1 MSSLHLPI
9 REGQDRA
16 DVRKPGTA
24 FTMNASIFTIA
35 VVRKAVLLL
44 TAIPAFAAAS
54 GAAPSSPP
62 NTLHAISALTNDEA
76 RQAIPVEF
84 EATVGYSRGY
94 ENLLFVQDGTDAIF
108 VRPPTGMQLAT
119 GDRILIQGTTRA
131 SFRPLIV
138 GSHLTLLRHGAPP
151 KSLPATFDQLI
162 RAQDDSLT
170 VTVHAVVRAVDLV
183 VAGGGNAPVVSSRLQ
198 LVTEGGHLEA
208 NLDNHDPDALKG
220 LLDAEVEITG
230 AAAGKFDDKMQ
241 QTGIVLYVPSLSS
254 IHVLKRSSAGPWS
267 LPVTPMDQIL
277 AVYHENDLTPR
288 VRVHGTITYYQ
299 PGSAI
304 VLQDGPKSMWI
315 AVHTHEPLQIGD
327 LADATGFPE
336 SHERLLTL
344 SDGEVLDSHIFQPI
358 TPQAATWHQLGYWSS
373 NSPDGHMY
381 DLVSIEGKVVTEIRE
396 ASQDEYVLATG
407 DRLFTAI
414 YRHPPASAAIPI
426 MRDIPLGSTVRVAG
440 ICVIVDAN
448 TVNPGEEV
456 PFNILLRNFDDIA
469 VLANPSLLTV
479 RNLGIVVGMLLFV
492 LLAVGTRAWFVEH
505 RARQHTATSAYI
517 ERRRGRILEDI
528 NGSRPLTEI
537 IEQITE
543 LVSFRLKGA
552 PCWVQISG
560 GARLGNCPKVLSRM
574 RVVRHEIPARTGAA
588 LGEVFAAFDPLT
600 KPHDIESESLAAA
613 VGLAALAIETRRL
626 YTDLIRRSEFDLLT
640 DIHNRFSLDK
650 RMDAQIEEAYQDGGI
665 FGLIYIDLDN
675 FKRVNDQLGHRI
687 GDLYLQEM
695 ALRMKRQL
703 RSVDTLARLG
713 GDEFAILV
721 PLVRSHADVKEIA
734 LRLERCFDAPLTIQG
749 VTLHPAASVGVALYP
764 EDATTKDGLLSA
776 ADDSMYKTKNA
787 KRRLAHTLGVGEVL
801 ESEFGVRS

>member
-1 MSSLHLPI
+1 
-9 REGQDRA
+9 
-16 DVRKPGTA
+16 
-24 FTMNASIFTIA
+24 MNEPIFTFGLFRRA
-35 VVRKAVLLL
+35 VCSL
-44 TAIPAFAAAS
+44 TATLALVTVA
-54 GAAPSSPP
+54 GAAPAAPLTS
-62 NTLHAISALTNDEA
+62 LHTIHALSNAEA
-76 RQAIPVEF
+76 SQGFSVDF
-84 EATVGYSRGY
+84 EATVGYCRGY
-94 ENLLFVQDGTDAIF
+94 ENLLFVQDGSDAIF
-108 VRPPTGMQLAT
+108 VRPPTGTQLSP
-119 GDRILIQGTTRA
+119 GDRILVQGITRA

-138 GSHLTLLRHGAPP
+138 GNRLTLLRHGAPP

-162 RAQDDSLT
+162 RAEDDSLI
-170 VTVHAVVRAVDLV
+170 VTVHAFVRAVDLV
-183 VAGGGNAPVVSSRLQ
+183 VAGAGNAPIVSSRLQ
-198 LVTEGGHLEA
+198 LVTEGGHFEA
-208 NLDNHDPDALKG
+208 NLDSHDPDALKG

-241 QTGIVLYVPSLSS
+241 QTGIVLYVPSLTN
-254 IHVLKRSSAGPWS
+254 IHVLKRSSTGPWS

-304 VLQDGPKSMWI
+304 VLQDGAKSMWI

-344 SDGEVLDSHIFQPI
+344 TDGEILDSHLFRPIAPQP
-358 TPQAATWHQLGYWSS
+358 ATWHQLGFWSS

-381 DLVSIEGKVVTEIRE
+381 DLVSIEGTVVTKIRE
-396 ASQDEYVLATG
+396 ASQDEYVLATE

-414 YRHPPASAAIPI
+414 YRHPPASAAVPP

-479 RNLGIVVGMLLFV
+479 RNLGVIVGVLLLV
-492 LLAVGTRAWFVEH
+492 LLAVGTRAWLVE
-505 RARQHTATSAYI
+505 RKARQHTAASAYI

-528 NGSRPLTEI
+528 NGARPLTEI
-537 IEQITE
+537 VEQITE

-552 PCWVQISG
+552 PCWCQIAG
-560 GARLGNCPKVLSRM
+560 GARLGNFPKDLSRM
-574 RVVRHEIPARTGAA
+574 RVVRQEIPARSGPA

-600 KPHDIESESLAAA
+600 RPRTVESESLASA

-626 YTDLIRRSEFDLLT
+626 YSDLIRRSEFDLLT

-650 RMDAQIEEAYQDGGI
+650 RMDAQIEQAYQEGGI

-675 FKRVNDQLGHRI
+675 FKKVNDLLGHRI
-687 GDLYLQEM
+687 GDLYLQQV
-695 ALRMKRQL
+695 AIRMKGQL
-703 RSVDTLARLG
+703 RSVDMLARLG
-713 GDEFAILV
+713 GDEFAVLV
-721 PLVRSHADVKEIA
+721 PLVHTRADVNEIA
-734 LRLERCFDAPLTIQG
+734 LRLERCFDEPLPVEG
-749 VTLHPAASVGVALYP
+749 GTLHPAASVGLALYP

-776 ADDSMYKTKNA
+776 ADDAMYAAKNS
-787 KRRLAHTLGVGEVL
+787 KRRIREMLDQAAHAQ
-801 ESEFGVRS
+801 SRP